1 MNFSLYIAKKLYSS
15 GNGNKRASLP
25 AIRIA
30 IFGVAVGLAVMILSV
45 AVVFGFKDEISS
57 KVIGFG
63 SHLTIYYNT
72 APAEI
77 GESRPIIVDDELVKG
92 IEKIPDVEHV
102 QYYSM
107 KSGILKTT
115 DQFAGITLK
124 GINSTYSTDF
134 VSSHIIE
141 GQLPDYSK
149 KGTENEIVISK
160 SIAND
165 LKLKVGD
172 KLFAYFF
179 ENGLRARRFKVA
191 AIYRTDLSQFDKV
204 LVFANDKTVRNL
216 CKWDDKYAYG
226 VEITVKDFSKLNET
240 SFHIAKFISKYNI
253 EHNTSYVSFT
263 VKELFPQIFDWLN
276 LLNINIWVILI
287 LMLAVAG
294 VTIVSGL
301 LILILE
307 RTSTIALLKTLGAT
321 NTLVRK
327 VFINLA
333 VIILLKGMVAGNV
346 LGLLLAFL
354 QKEFNIVHLNPE
366 SYYIDSVPVEF
377 DLTAIIL
384 INIVTF
390 IVSTLALVLPSY
402 LVARIHPSKVLRFE

>member
-1 MNFSLYIAKKLYSS
+1 M
-15 GNGNKRASLP
+15 P

-63 SHLTIYYNT
+63 SHLTIYNT

-107 KSGILKTT
+107 KSGILKPA
-115 DQFAGITLK
+115 DLFAGITLK
-124 GINSTYSTDF
+124 GLNSTYSTDF

-179 ENGLRARRFKVA
+179 ENGLRARRFKIA

-216 CKWDDKYAYG
+216 SKWDDKHAYG

>member
-15 GNGNKRASLP
+15 GNGKKRASLP

-30 IFGVAVGLAVMILSV
+30 IFGVAAGLAVMILSV

-63 SHLTIYYNT
+63 SHLTIYNT

-77 GESRPIIVDDELVKG
+77 GENSPIRVDDELVKG
-92 IEKIPDVEHV
+92 IENIPEVEHV

-124 GINSTYSTDF
+124 GINPTYSTEF
-134 VSSHIIE
+134 ISSHIIE

-165 LKLKVGD
+165 LRLKVGD

-216 CKWDDKYAYG
+216 CKWDDKHAYG

-253 EHNTSYVSFT
+253 
-263 VKELFPQIFDWLN
+263 
-276 LLNINIWVILI
+276 
-287 LMLAVAG
+287 
-294 VTIVSGL
+294 
-301 LILILE
+301 
-307 RTSTIALLKTLGAT
+307 
-321 NTLVRK
+321 
-327 VFINLA
+327 
-333 VIILLKGMVAGNV
+333 
-346 LGLLLAFL
+346 
-354 QKEFNIVHLNPE
+354 
-366 SYYIDSVPVEF
+366 
-377 DLTAIIL
+377 
-384 INIVTF
+384 
-390 IVSTLALVLPSY
+390 
-402 LVARIHPSKVLRFE
+402 

>member
-15 GNGNKRASLP
+15 GNGKKRASLP

-30 IFGVAVGLAVMILSV
+30 IFGVAAGLAVMILSV

-63 SHLTIYYNT
+63 SHLTIYNT

-77 GESRPIIVDDELVKG
+77 GENSPIRVDDELVKG
-92 IEKIPDVEHV
+92 IENIPEVEHV

-124 GINSTYSTDF
+124 GINPTYSTEF
-134 VSSHIIE
+134 ISSHIIE

-165 LKLKVGD
+165 LRLKVGD

>member
-15 GNGNKRASLP
+15 ENGNKRASLP

-63 SHLTIYYNT
+63 SHLTIYNT

-77 GESRPIIVDDELVKG
+77 GESSPIIVDDELVKG
-92 IEKIPDVEHV
+92 
-102 QYYSM
+102 
-107 KSGILKTT
+107 
-115 DQFAGITLK
+115 K

-216 CKWDDKYAYG
+216 CKWDDKHAYG

>member
-15 GNGNKRASLP
+15 ENGKKRASLP

-30 IFGVAVGLAVMILSV
+30 IFGVAAGLAVMILSV

-63 SHLTIYYNT
+63 SHLTIYNT

-77 GESRPIIVDDELVKG
+77 GENSPIRVDDELVKG
-92 IEKIPDVEHV
+92 IENIPEVEHV

-124 GINSTYSTDF
+124 GINPTYSTEF
-134 VSSHIIE
+134 ISSHIIE

-165 LKLKVGD
+165 LRLKVGN

-263 VKELFPQIFDWLN
+263 VKELYPQIFDWLN

>member
-1 MNFSLYIAKKLYSS
+1 M
-15 GNGNKRASLP
+15 
-25 AIRIA
+25 
-30 IFGVAVGLAVMILSV
+30 
-45 AVVFGFKDEISS
+45 
-57 KVIGFG
+57 
-63 SHLTIYYNT
+63 
-72 APAEI
+72 
-77 GESRPIIVDDELVKG
+77 VKG

-179 ENGLRARRFKVA
+179 ENGLRARRFKIA

-216 CKWDDKYAYG
+216 CKWTTSMH
-226 VEITVKDFSKLNET
+226 TV
-240 SFHIAKFISKYNI
+240 
-253 EHNTSYVSFT
+253 
-263 VKELFPQIFDWLN
+263 
-276 LLNINIWVILI
+276 
-287 LMLAVAG
+287 
-294 VTIVSGL
+294 
-301 LILILE
+301 
-307 RTSTIALLKTLGAT
+307 
-321 NTLVRK
+321 
-327 VFINLA
+327 
-333 VIILLKGMVAGNV
+333 
-346 LGLLLAFL
+346 
-354 QKEFNIVHLNPE
+354 
-366 SYYIDSVPVEF
+366 
-377 DLTAIIL
+377 
-384 INIVTF
+384 
-390 IVSTLALVLPSY
+390 
-402 LVARIHPSKVLRFE
+402 

>member
-15 GNGNKRASLP
+15 GNGKKRASLP

-30 IFGVAVGLAVMILSV
+30 IFGVAAGLAVMILSV

-63 SHLTIYYNT
+63 SHLTIYNT

-77 GESRPIIVDDELVKG
+77 GENSPIRVDDELVKG
-92 IEKIPDVEHV
+92 IENIPEVEHV

-124 GINSTYSTDF
+124 GINPTYSTEF
-134 VSSHIIE
+134 ISSHIIE

-149 KGTENEIVISK
+149 KGTEYEIVISK

-165 LKLKVGD
+165 LRLKVGD

-263 VKELFPQIFDWLN
+263 VKELYPQIFDWLN

>member
-63 SHLTIYYNT
+63 SHLTIYNT

-179 ENGLRARRFKVA
+179 ENGLRARRFKIA

-216 CKWDDKYAYG
+216 FKWDDKHAYG

>member
-15 GNGNKRASLP
+15 ENGKKRASLP

-63 SHLTIYYNT
+63 SHLTIYNT

-179 ENGLRARRFKVA
+179 ENGLRARRFKIA

-226 VEITVKDFSKLNET
+226 VEINVKDFSKLNET

>member
-15 GNGNKRASLP
+15 ENGKKRASLP

-63 SHLTIYYNT
+63 SHLTIYNT

-77 GESRPIIVDDELVKG
+77 GESSPIIVDDELVKG
-92 IEKIPDVEHV
+92 IENIPDVEYV

-115 DQFAGITLK
+115 DQFVGITLK

-179 ENGLRARRFKVA
+179 ENGLRARRFKIA

-216 CKWDDKYAYG
+216 CKWDDKHAYG

-276 LLNINIWVILI
+276 LLNINIWVI
-287 LMLAVAG
+287 
-294 VTIVSGL
+294 

>member
-15 GNGNKRASLP
+15 ENGKKRASLP

-30 IFGVAVGLAVMILSV
+30 IFGVAAGLAVMILSV

-63 SHLTIYYNT
+63 SHLTIYNT

-77 GESRPIIVDDELVKG
+77 GENSPIRVDDELVKG
-92 IEKIPDVEHV
+92 IENIPEVEHV

-124 GINSTYSTDF
+124 GINPTYSTEF
-134 VSSHIIE
+134 ISSHIIE

-165 LKLKVGD
+165 LRLKVGD

-263 VKELFPQIFDWLN
+263 VKELYPQIFDWLN

>member
-63 SHLTIYYNT
+63 SHLTIYNT

-77 GESRPIIVDDELVKG
+77 GENSPIRVYDELVKG
-92 IEKIPDVEHV
+92 IENIPEVEHV

-124 GINSTYSTDF
+124 GINPTYSTEF

-141 GQLPDYSK
+141 GILPDYSK

-165 LKLKVGD
+165 LRLKVGD

-226 VEITVKDFSKLNET
+226 VEINVKDFSKLNET